1 MPVKNLVQFCI
12 WMDPHVILWY
22 NKLFYYLFLSLV
34 SVCLYDSLCVLLVTL
49 CDLWD
54 YNNIHIKMLQ
64 RKVQDI
70 LFYYEMVLKLHPSV
84 PLLNMVSISHM

>member
-1 MPVKNLVQFCI
+1 M
-12 WMDPHVILWY
+12 
-22 NKLFYYLFLSLV
+22 FLSLV
-34 SVCLYDSLCVLLVTL
+34 SVCLYDSICVLLVTL